1 MLKRITTQQVRL
13 GMYIHEFCG
22 AWIDHPFWKTR
33 FLINDERDLQR
44 VISSGVPELIIDVRK
59 GLDVAA
65 AAREVPTA
73 EAPADTELSPSSNVR
88 TPLAEEIEQAKRL
101 CARSKAAVIDMF
113 NDARMGKAI
122 EVSGAQELVDEISD
136 SVMRQPSALISLAR
150 LKTSDEY
157 TYMHSVAV
165 CAMMIALARQL
176 SLEEEQVREA
186 GMAGLLHDVG
196 KMLMPTEVLNKPGRL
211 TDYEFDIMRTH
222 PAAGYKML
230 LKSDFC
236 AGVMEVCLH
245 HHEKV
250 DGSGYP
256 DQLQGEQIS
265 LLARMAA
272 VCDVY
277 DAITS
282 NRPYKRGWDPAES
295 IRRMAQW
302 QGHFDPMI
310 FQAFVKSIGIYP
322 TGSLVRLQSGR
333 LAVVLEQHAQSLLTP
348 KVKVFFS
355 VRNRLPIAQ
364 EIIDLSRSGETDRIL
379 ARENPEDWRFPNL
392 DRLWSGLEQ
401 KQGSHFD

>member
-1 MLKRITTQQVRL
+1 M
-13 GMYIHEFCG
+13 
-22 AWIDHPFWKTR
+22 
-33 FLINDERDLQR
+33 
-44 VISSGVPELIIDVRK
+44 
-59 GLDVAA
+59 
-65 AAREVPTA
+65 
-73 EAPADTELSPSSNVR
+73 
-88 TPLAEEIEQAKRL
+88 
-101 CARSKAAVIDMF
+101 
-113 NDARMGKAI
+113 
-122 EVSGAQELVDEISD
+122 
-136 SVMRQPSALISLAR
+136 
-150 LKTSDEY
+150 
-157 TYMHSVAV
+157 
-165 CAMMIALARQL
+165 
-176 SLEEEQVREA
+176 
-186 GMAGLLHDVG
+186 
-196 KMLMPTEVLNKPGRL
+196 LNKPGRL

-222 PAAGYKML
+222 PTAGYKML